1 MKIKVSFF
9 SVLLFSSL
17 ILTKSHYAIIPLGV
31 AVLHEL
37 GHVACAKMRRV
48 RLEGLDIGIFGARIN
63 LDPAIY
69 SYSDEITVCI
79 GGPAINLISADVA
92 AIVAKL
98 FYIHSEGLYFFILA
112 SLSLAIVNLLPIK
125 SFDGGRILFALLA
138 KRHSL
143 DTAERIINVSSFLSL
158 FLIWALS
165 LYLLLRTSASLS
177 LFIFSV
183 SVFATI
189 FI

>member
-37 GHVACAKMRRV
+37 GHVACARMRHV
-48 RLEGLDIGIFGARIN
+48 RLESLDIGIFGARIN

-69 SYSDEITVCI
+69 SYSDEIAVCL
-79 GGPAINLISADVA
+79 GGPAINLITADAA
-92 AIVAKL
+92 AIAAKL
-98 FYIHSEGLYFFILA
+98 FDIHSDGLYFFIFA
-112 SLSLAIVNLLPIK
+112 SLSLAIINLLPIK
-125 SFDGGRILFALLA
+125 SFDGGRILFAHLA

-143 DTAERIINVSSFLSL
+143 ETAEQIISVSSFISL
-158 FLIWALS
+158 FLIWAFS
-165 LYLLLRTSASLS
+165 LYLLLKTSASLS
-177 LFIFSV
+177 LFVFSV

>member
-17 ILTKSHYAIIPLGV
+17 ILTKSHYALIPLSV
-31 AVLHEL
+31 AIIHEL
-37 GHVACAKMRRV
+37 GHVICAKARRV
-48 RLEGLDIGIFGARIN
+48 RLESLDIGIFGARIN
-63 LDPAIY
+63 LDHAIY
-69 SYSDEITVCI
+69 SYNDEIAVCI

-92 AIVAKL
+92 AIILHTFDIYSNGA
-98 FYIHSEGLYFFILA
+98 YFFIFA
-112 SLSLAIVNLLPIK
+112 SLSLAILNLLPIK
-125 SFDGGRILFALLA
+125 SFDGGRILFAILA
-138 KRHSL
+138 KHLSL
-143 DTAERIINVSSFLSL
+143 ERAEQILAVSSFISL
-158 FLIWALS
+158 FLLWAFS

>member
-9 SVLLFSSL
+9 SVLLFTSL

-31 AVLHEL
+31 AIIHEL
-37 GHVACAKMRRV
+37 GHMICAKMRKV
-48 RLEGLDIGIFGARIN
+48 RLESLDIGIFGARIN

-69 SYSDEITVCI
+69 SYDDEIAVCI

-92 AIVAKL
+92 AIVARL
-98 FYIHSEGLYFFILA
+98 FSIHGEGVYFFIFS
-112 SLSLAIVNLLPIK
+112 SLSLAIINLLPIK

-138 KRHSL
+138 KRLSL
-143 DTAERIINVSSFLSL
+143 SVAERIINVSSFVSL
-158 FLIWALS
+158 FVIWALS

>member
-1 MKIKVSFF
+1 MKIKISFL

-17 ILTKSHYAIIPLGV
+17 ILTKSHYALIPIGV
-31 AVLHEL
+31 AIIHEL
-37 GHVACAKMRRV
+37 GHVACAKLRRV
-48 RLEGLDIGIFGARIN
+48 RLESLDIGIFGARIN

-69 SYSDEITVCI
+69 SYGDEIAVCI
-79 GGPAINLISADVA
+79 GGPMINLISADLV
-92 AIVAKL
+92 AIVAQL
-98 FYIHSEGLYFFILA
+98 WDIQSDGVYFFIFA
-112 SLSLAIVNLLPIK
+112 SLSLAAVNLLPIK
-125 SFDGGRILFALLA
+125 SFDGGRILQALLA

-143 DTAERIINVSSFLSL
+143 DTAERIVAVGSFISL
-158 FLIWALS
+158 FILWMLS

-189 FI
+189 FV

>member
-17 ILTKSHYAIIPLGV
+17 ILTKSHYALIPLGV
-31 AVLHEL
+31 AVIHEL
-37 GHVACAKMRRV
+37 GHVICAKARRV
-48 RLEGLDIGIFGARIN
+48 RLESLDIGIFGARIN

-69 SYSDEITVCI
+69 SYNDEIAVCI
-79 GGPAINLISADVA
+79 GGPAINIISADVA

-98 FYIHSEGLYFFILA
+98 FDIHSDWVYFFILA

-138 KRHSL
+138 KRRSL
-143 DTAERIINVSSFLSL
+143 ESTERIINVSSFVAL
-158 FLIWALS
+158 FLIWMLS

-177 LFIFSV
+177 LFIFSI